1 MSAIDAAQEL
11 FRAHFDAEP
20 DGVWEAPGRVNL
32 IGEHTDYNDG
42 LVLPIALPQRTY
54 VAAKTRSDK
63 LVRMYSE
70 GMEPGKELGLDQI
83 KPGNPASW
91 ERYTAGVLW
100 AVAEAGFDIGGVDAA
115 FASDVPVGSGL
126 SSSAA
131 IEGAI
136 GSAISDMYGLG
147 LLDDDRGRAELATLC
162 QRAENYIAGAPTGGM
177 DQAASLRSRE
187 GYALNLDCSDG
198 SVRYVP
204 FRLEEAGLALL
215 VIDTHAPHAH
225 STGEYGA
232 RRADCE
238 QACAQLGI
246 DSLREI
252 PVDDL
257 PTQLAKLSNDRLRKR
272 VRHVV
277 TETER
282 VRLAVQAM
290 EADDFVELGRL
301 FVDSHASMR
310 DDYEISCPEL
320 DLAVTTALEAGALG
334 ARMTGGGFGGCAI
347 ALVFE
352 QALEATKDAIFDA
365 FDEGWYSLPGFILAQ
380 AGGPARRTLTFGE
393 NGTNP
398 AAVA

>member
-1 MSAIDAAQEL
+1 MSAIEAAISQ
-11 FRAHFDAEP
+11 FRSHFSGEP
-20 DGVWEAPGRVNL
+20 DGVWQAPGRVNL
-32 IGEHTDYNDG
+32 IGEHTDYNGG

-54 VAAKTRSDK
+54 VAVKKRDDDQ
-63 LVRMYSE
+63 LRFVSE
-70 GMEPGKELGLDQI
+70 GMKPVERISTGSI
-83 KPGNPASW
+83 KPGTPSGW
-91 ERYTAGVLW
+91 DRYPAGVVW
-100 AVAEAGFDIGGVDAA
+100 ALIGAGYQISGMDAA
-115 FASDVPVGSGL
+115 FASEVPVGSGL

-136 GSAISDMYGLG
+136 AVAASDLNSLD
-147 LLDDDRGRAELATLC
+147 LLADDEGRARLSELC
-162 QRAENYIAGAPTGGM
+162 QKAENDIAGAPTGGM

-187 GYALNLDCSDG
+187 GYALNLDCADG

-204 FRLEEAGLALL
+204 FRLQEYGLTLL

-252 PVDDL
+252 SVDDL
-257 PTQLAKLSNDRLRKR
+257 PTQLPRLSNDRLRKR

-277 TETER
+277 TETQR
-282 VRLAVQAM
+282 VRLAVRAM
-290 EADDFVELGRL
+290 EANDFTELGRL

-320 DLAVTTALEAGALG
+320 DLTVMAALEAGALG
-334 ARMTGGGFGGCAI
+334 ARMTGGGFGGSAI
-347 ALVFE
+347 ALVFD
-352 QALEATKDAIFDA
+352 QALESTKEAIFEA
-365 FDEGWYSLPGFILAQ
+365 YAEQSYPPPGFIVAQ
-380 AGGPARRTLTFGE
+380 AGGPAGK
-393 NGTNP
+393 
-398 AAVA
+398 VS